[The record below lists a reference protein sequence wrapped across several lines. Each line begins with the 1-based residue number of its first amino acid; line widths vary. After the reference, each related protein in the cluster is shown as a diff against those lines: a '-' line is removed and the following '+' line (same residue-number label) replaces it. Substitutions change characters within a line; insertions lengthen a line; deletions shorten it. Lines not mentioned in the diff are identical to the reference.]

1 LRSIYS
7 AIGGFRAA
15 FRNAETPEFVAA
27 DESCKRQHWGFFCE
41 QAIFA

>member
-1 LRSIYS
+1 L
-7 AIGGFRAA
+7 AVFGRA
-15 FRNAETPEFVAA
+15 FKNAETPECVAE